1 MKTILTPALRLTL
14 LAAALILATAHV
26 AAKDAAP
33 TDRAAELLA
42 GQGQIAVKNA
52 GPYVE
57 IGTYRIQVAVK
68 LGQPAMKL
76 PDGTWLYPDTP
87 VDHSDAAGTLVVKF
101 NEGRVSQLLLVTPT
115 VATAMMTRSKSETL
129 VAKSQ

>member
-14 LAAALILATAHV
+14 LAAALTLATARV
-26 AAKDAAP
+26 AAKEAAP
-33 TDRAAELLA
+33 TDRAVELLA
-42 GQGQIAVKNA
+42 GLGQIAVKNA

-68 LGQPAMKL
+68 LGQPAVKL
-76 PDGTWLYPDTP
+76 PDGTWLYADIS

-101 NEGRVSQLLLVTPT
+101 HEGRVSQLLLVTPT
-115 VATAMMTRSKSETL
+115 VATAMVTRSKAETL
-129 VAKSQ
+129 VAKNH